1 MKEFLSIRIVP
12 IMILS
17 LGSTSS
23 FAQHPVV
30 EQIIAS
36 ISIDSMMKYVREISG
51 EFPIDIGNGPEFIM
65 SRNTFHPGNEK
76 AQLFLQQKFEG
87 FGYSVE
93 MQTFS
98 STGRN
103 LIVTKPGTIA
113 TADPLI
119 LCAHYDAMP
128 GGIYNAPGADD
139 DGSGTAAVLEAARIL
154 ADVQFEHPIIFAL
167 WDEEEQGLVGSGLYA
182 GAIAANDVEL
192 RAVINMDA
200 IAYDGNADAKA
211 RIHSRPIGNSHEIAD
226 SIFSVRSL
234 YDIDLDLILTVPG
247 AGYSDHASFWNEGY
261 GAVLVI
267 EEFSADGNPFYHS
280 ANDRAEHFDVPY
292 YEKLAR
298 LSIATLAT
306 MAVPVMDGTWV
317 GDHVA
322 PFTSIQVYPD
332 PASTTTD
339 LWINTSISE
348 RIVVSV
354 IGLDGRELLPV
365 YEGVLAAGRHS
376 FRLDLS
382 SLAPGNYIILALGR
396 SGPSSVKLVKLP

>member
-1 MKEFLSIRIVP
+1 MKRFLSLRIVP
-12 IMILS
+12 ILIFS
-17 LGSTSS
+17 FGSSS
-23 FAQHPVV
+23 TFAQHPVV
-30 EQIIAS
+30 EQIIGS

-51 EFPIDIGNGPEFIM
+51 ELPIDIGNGPEFIM
-65 SRNTFHPGNEK
+65 SRNTFNSGNEK
-76 AQLFLQQKFEG
+76 AQLFLQQKFEE
-87 FGYSVE
+87 FGYPVE
-93 MQTFS
+93 VQTFS
-98 STGRN
+98 STGKN

-167 WDEEEQGLVGSGLYA
+167 WDEEEQGLVGSGFYA
-182 GAIAANDVEL
+182 GTIAANDVEL

-211 RIHSRPIGNSHEIAD
+211 RIHSRAIGNSHEIAD
-226 SIFSVRSL
+226 SVFAMRDH

-267 EEFSADGNPFYHS
+267 EEFSADGNPFYHTF
-280 ANDRAEHFDVPY
+280 NDRVEHFDVPY
-292 YEKLAR
+292 FEKLAR

-306 MAVPVMDGTWV
+306 MAVPVMDGTWI
-317 GDHVA
+317 GDHA
-322 PFTSIQVYPD
+322 KPFTSIQLYPN
-332 PASTTTD
+332 PASTATD
-339 LWINTSISE
+339 LWINTNMSE
-348 RIVVSV
+348 RIGISV

-365 YEGVLAAGRHS
+365 YEGVLAAGKHS
-376 FRLDLS
+376 IKLDLS
-382 SLAPGNYIILALGR
+382 SLAPGNYIIRTSGR
-396 SGPSSVKLVKLP
+396 SGASSIKLVKLP

>member
-1 MKEFLSIRIVP
+1 MKKFLSLQIVP
-12 IMILS
+12 ILIFS
-17 LGSTSS
+17 VGSSS
-23 FAQHPVV
+23 AFAQHPVV
-30 EQIIAS
+30 EQIIGS

-51 EFPIDIGNGPEFIM
+51 ELPIDIGNGPEFIM
-65 SRNTFHPGNEK
+65 SRNTFNPGNEK
-76 AQLFLQQKFEG
+76 AQLFLQQKFEE

-93 MQTFS
+93 VQTFS
-98 STGRN
+98 STGKN
-103 LIVTKPGTIA
+103 LIVTKPGSIP

-167 WDEEEQGLVGSGLYA
+167 WDEEEQGLVGSGFYA

-226 SIFSVRSL
+226 SVFAMRDH

-261 GAVLVI
+261 GAILVI
-267 EEFSADGNPFYHS
+267 EEFGADGNPFYHTI
-280 ANDRAEHFDVPY
+280 NDRVEHFDVSY
-292 YEKLAR
+292 FEKLAR

-306 MAVPVMDGTWV
+306 MAVPAEDQISIGTI
-317 GDHVA
+317 DT
-322 PFTSIQVYPD
+322 PSTSLELFPN
-332 PASTTTD
+332 PAGEEVD
-339 LWINTSISE
+339 IWINMMMQDRVAISLHDLH
-348 RIVVSV
+348 
-354 IGLDGRELLPV
+354 GNELFKLH
-365 YEGVLAAGRHS
+365 EGDLRPGKHSFKIDLKGIAAG
-376 FRLDLS
+376 
-382 SLAPGNYIILALGR
+382 AYIVRSVGR
-396 SGPSSVKLVKLP
+396 NGSATIKLVKLP